1 MQPLRVVGVA
11 TDGAGGEQ
19 GEHESWLSTEAGARE
34 KGALLAIPKLGET
47 LKVAEHPLS
56 YPPRVQFGL

>member
-19 GEHESWLSTEAGARE
+19 GEHVSWLSTEAGWLAHAT

-47 LKVAEHPLS
+47 S
-56 YPPRVQFGL
+56 

>member
-1 MQPLRVVGVA
+1 MQPLVVGVA

-34 KGALLAIPKLGET
+34 KGALLAIPKIGEMF
-47 LKVAEHPLS
+47 ELS
-56 YPPRVQFGL
+56 PAPTA